1 MAKFEPIDLELFQKN
16 ARLTEKR
23 AYPRAVAVSFNE
35 KRCRIHVEL
44 DNGLEFSFPV
54 ADVDGLA
61 NLSLGVLQSVVVEG
75 AGNALRFPDVDADFS
90 LPGLLEDFLG
100 PIDWSRREARAQAS
114 RENGK
119 KGGRP
124 RKTPVETS

>member
-1 MAKFEPIDLELFQKN
+1 MAKFEPIDLELFQEN
-16 ARLTEKR
+16 ARFTEKR
-23 AYPRAVAVSFNE
+23 VFPRAVAVSFNE
-35 KRCRIHVEL
+35 KRSRIHVEL

-54 ADVDGLA
+54 ADVES
-61 NLSLGVLQSVVVEG
+61 LSSLPVSVLQSVITEG

-124 RKTPVETS
+124 RKTSVKTN

>member
-1 MAKFEPIDLELFQKN
+1 MAKFEPIDLELFQRN

-23 AYPRAVAVSFNE
+23 AFPRAVAVSFNE

-44 DNGLEFSFPV
+44 DSGFEFSFPI
-54 ADVDGLA
+54 ADVPGIADLKRSA
-61 NLSLGVLQSVVVEG
+61 LRSIVIEG
-75 AGNALRFPDVDADFS
+75 AGNALRFPDVDADYS

-100 PIDWSRREARAQAS
+100 PIDWSRKEARARAS

-124 RKTPVETS
+124 RKAPELN